1 MSTIGRFFI
10 RVFSFLR
17 KEIVSIIR
25 QPRLVLTLVLGP
37 FLILLLFGIGFSNQ
51 GRTLRTLFVVPE
63 GSELRQ
69 YIEEYATSLGPQL
82 EYEGAIESLPFAR
95 RQLRMGEADAVVVV
109 PSQPY
114 ETIRGS
120 EQAVFII
127 MHNEIDPI
135 QSDYVRV
142 FGEIYVGEVNRRIW
156 RTITEEGQVEAAS
169 LQTDL
174 GEARRDAA
182 NLRRALE
189 RGDQVAIQQNLE
201 SLREDL
207 SLAELA
213 VGLSAP
219 LILGTQEVTGR
230 EEVNDPFQLLAD
242 IRAAMEAVEQGDD
255 PQESL
260 ERVEQ
265 MEEDLAQLESLLQEF
280 RSISP
285 LVLVSPFRS
294 ESESIAHVQLNP
306 SDYYA
311 PSVII
316 LLLQHL
322 CVTFAGLSIVRE
334 RRTGA
339 MELFHVAP
347 LSAIEI
353 LVGKYVSFFLFT
365 AVLAAVLT
373 ALLAYGLNIPMLG
386 TWSNYALVLAL
397 FVLAS
402 LGIGFVMSLLANT
415 TTQVVQY
422 AMIFLLMSVFFTG
435 FFLSLESFRAS
446 VRAISWALPA
456 TYGIRLL
463 RDIMLRGQPA
473 QPFPLYVLG
482 GMSVAFFVAAWLLL
496 RRQLEHS

>member
-1 MSTIGRFFI
+1 MDRVGRFFI
-10 RVFSFLR
+10 RIFSFLR

-37 FLILLLFGIGFSNQ
+37 FLILLLFGVGFSNQ

-63 GSELRQ
+63 DSELEE

-82 EYEGAIESLPFAR
+82 QYEGSINSLPFAR
-95 RQLRMGEADAVVVV
+95 RQLRMDEADAVIVV

-114 ETIRGS
+114 ETVRNS
-120 EQAVFII
+120 EQAVFLIL
-127 MHNEIDPI
+127 HNEIDPI

-156 RTITEEGQVEAAS
+156 RAIAEEGQVEAAS

-174 GEARRDAA
+174 GEARQDAA
-182 NLRRALE
+182 DLRRAIE
-189 RGDQVAIQQNLE
+189 RNDPVAVHQNLE
-201 SLREDL
+201 NLREDL
-207 SLAELA
+207 TLIELA

-230 EEVNDPFQLLAD
+230 EEVDDPFQLLAD
-242 IRAAMEAVEQGDD
+242 IRAAMEAVERGED

-260 ERVEQ
+260 ERVRQ
-265 MEEDLAQLESLLQEF
+265 MEQDLATLEQLLEEF
-280 RSISP
+280 RSITP
-285 LVLVSPFRS
+285 LVLVSPFS
-294 ESESIAHVQLNP
+294 SQAESIAHVQLNP

-311 PSVII
+311 ASVII

-353 LVGKYVSFFLFT
+353 LLGKYVSFFLFT

-373 ALLAYGLNIPMLG
+373 ALLVLGLNIPMLG
-386 TWSNYALVLAL
+386 SWADYALVLAV

-402 LGIGFVMSLLANT
+402 LGIGFVMSLLAET

-422 AMIFLLMSVFFTG
+422 AMIFLLVSVFFTG
-435 FFLSLESFRAS
+435 FFLGLDSFRAS

-463 RDIMLRGQPA
+463 RDIMLRGQAA
-473 QPFPLYVLG
+473 QLYPLYVLG
-482 GMSVAFFVAAWLLL
+482 GMSLASFLGAWLLL
-496 RRQLEHS
+496 RRQLAQS